1 MIPLETATEWFFQHD
16 TPRILDTLSGISSLL
31 AEAMDSHRHDFSTS
45 KVRLQIFNSYP
56 TRMKWFMKF
65 NTAVLNHGG
74 IQILSRQYPRWCKK
88 LTIFQSSTFNIHHFL
103 PTELP
108 WTNYISFLLL
118 CLLPVFMSRPWASL
132 EFGMMPTTLNQSRG
146 KFLHLCHSWR
156 QWGLKHSIPILITI
170 WFSC

>member
-1 MIPLETATEWFFQHD
+1 MTRLGFLTHCLRYHPCSQRLWTHTGMTLAPPRLDSKYSIVIPQEWND
-16 TPRILDTLSGISSLL
+16 LG
-31 AEAMDSHRHDFSTS
+31 
-45 KVRLQIFNSYP
+45 
-56 TRMKWFMKF
+56 KF

-108 WTNYISFLLL
+108 WTYFSFLLL